1 MSQHRKRLT
10 QLRKFNH
17 KCFPSLGISCCTTK
31 TTNTSAEYSLGS
43 LEILYLELQRLN
55 LLMNV
60 FVSVSVLSEW
70 SDGSVGAGLSDQQP
84 ASPALQYVCEGVLRA
99 WCSQAQWMEEVL
111 EELRT
116 RLAPQLQ
123 RVGLQARGRALGG

>member
-1 MSQHRKRLT
+1 M
-10 QLRKFNH
+10 
-17 KCFPSLGISCCTTK
+17 
-31 TTNTSAEYSLGS
+31 
-43 LEILYLELQRLN
+43 
-55 LLMNV
+55 
-60 FVSVSVLSEW
+60 
-70 SDGSVGAGLSDQQP
+70 GAGLSDQQP
-84 ASPALQYVCEGVLRA
+84 ASPALQYVWEGVLQA